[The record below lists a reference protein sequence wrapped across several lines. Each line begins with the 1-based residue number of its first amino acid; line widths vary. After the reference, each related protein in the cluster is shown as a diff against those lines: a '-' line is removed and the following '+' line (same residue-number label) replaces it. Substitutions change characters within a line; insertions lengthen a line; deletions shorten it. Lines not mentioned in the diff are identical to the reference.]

1 MSWFSRKK
9 WERDANEELRF
20 HIEQQSAANIAS
32 GMAPEE
38 ARRQAALQ
46 FGAMEGVKED
56 CREQR
61 SAYWLE
67 SLLADVRYGLR
78 MLRKNPGFATV
89 AILSL
94 ALGIGA
100 NTAMFSVVEGVLL
113 APLPYRQPDRLVVVW
128 EKNLTLNHFISPSYP
143 DFRDWQR
150 NSRSFEQ
157 SAALATQGY
166 DITAPGTPEHV
177 DGKMVSSGFFSAL
190 GVNLALGREFSPD
203 EDKHGGAPL
212 VIISDRL
219 LKNRF
224 GSAARV
230 LGKSVVLSG
239 VQYTIVGVAPHGFQF
254 IDACDVYT
262 PLGQGNPMFLD
273 DRSVHPIFAF
283 ARLKPGVSVAQAQS
297 EMNAVQE
304 NLDRLYPT
312 IDQGIGIQ
320 IDTLKQVLVGDV
332 RSTLLLLLGAVGL
345 VLLIACANVA
355 NLLLARSAA
364 RTREFAVRF
373 ALGAARA
380 RIIRQLVT
388 ESWLL
393 SVAGGALGMILA
405 QPAVHAVLAAVPGG
419 LPRSENIG
427 VNATVLIFTFVVT
440 MAVGILFGFAPALKS
455 SRTDVQASLKEGRR
469 GLTGSHQRT
478 QSALVVLQIALA
490 LVILVGA
497 GVLFRSIRSLW
508 RADPGFIAQHTFTF
522 RVGLSPQALET
533 PEAQRNAFRQL
544 TERLREIP
552 GVEAA
557 DVTALVPLSQ
567 RDNAGP
573 FWVGTDAPASI
584 AQAPR
589 ATFYWTGPDYLRVM
603 GIPLLRGR
611 FVSSEDTA
619 ATERVVAIDS
629 ELARAYFPGQDPVGQ
644 SMMIPH
650 FGSVRIV
657 GVVGHVSHWDLANT
671 NRYTQNQI
679 YISFYQLLDRWV
691 PVFYGDMRIAVRT
704 PLDLA
709 SVLPAIQSVV
719 FAAGS
724 DQTVYDV
731 KTMQAVASA
740 SLSPQRLSMILLAA
754 FAGLALL
761 LASVGIYGVISFS
774 IAQRLHEIG
783 IRMALG
789 AEKADVLRLVV
800 GHGLR
805 LALAGVVIGGAV
817 ALILARVLS
826 GFSTLLY
833 GVGAGDPV
841 TLAAVALLLA
851 AVAVLACYIP
861 ARRAMRVDPRRP
873 CVMNDA
879 LRIAGW
885 CEFRTRLFWFPRIQ
899 ALRGR

>member
-1 MSWFSRKK
+1 MNFWRGWSRNDK
-9 WERDANEELRF
+9 WEREANDELRF
-20 HIEQQSAANIAS
+20 HIAQQTSANIAA
-32 GMAPEE
+32 GMAPDE
-38 ARRQAALQ
+38 ARRQALLQ

-61 SAYWLE
+61 RGFWFE
-67 SLLADVRYGLR
+67 SLVADVRYALR
-78 MLRKNPGFATV
+78 LMRRSPGFATI
-89 AILSL
+89 AILTL

-100 NTAMFSVVEGVLL
+100 NTAMFSAVEGVLL
-113 APLPYRQPDRLVVVW
+113 APLPFRQPDRLVVVW
-128 EKNLTLNHFISPSYP
+128 EKNLTLSRFISPSYP

-157 SAALATQGY
+157 SAALTVEGY

-177 DGKMVSSGFFSAL
+177 DGKLVSSGFFSVI
-190 GVNLALGREFSPD
+190 GVNLALGREFSAD
-203 EDKHGGAPL
+203 EDKHGGTPV

-219 LKNRF
+219 RRNRF
-224 GSAARV
+224 AADAQV
-230 LGKSVVLSG
+230 LGKSIVLSG
-239 VQYTIVGVAPHGFQF
+239 VQYTIVGVAPRAFQF
-254 IDACDVYT
+254 INPSDVYT

-283 ARLKPGVSVAQAQS
+283 ARLNPGVSVENAQS
-297 EMNAVQE
+297 EMNVVQE

-332 RSTLLLLLGAVGL
+332 RGTLLLLLGAVGL

-373 ALGAARA
+373 ALGADRA
-380 RIIRQLVT
+380 RIIRQLIT
-388 ESWLL
+388 ESMLL
-393 SVAGGALGMILA
+393 SLAGGALGLMLA
-405 QPAVHAVLAAVPGG
+405 RPSVNAVLAAVPGG

-427 VNATVLIFTFVVT
+427 VDATVLIFTFAVA
-440 MAVGILFGFAPALKS
+440 MAVGILFGLAPALKS
-455 SRTDVQASLKEGRR
+455 SRTDVQASLKEG
-469 GLTGSHQRT
+469 GSGFAGANHRA
-478 QSALVVLQIALA
+478 QSALVVVQIALT
-490 LVILVGA
+490 LIILVGA
-497 GVLFRSIRSLW
+497 GVLFRSIRGLW
-508 RADPGFIAQHTFTF
+508 RANPGFTAEHTFTF
-522 RVGLSPQALET
+522 KVGLSPQALQT

-544 TERLREIP
+544 AERIREIP

-573 FWVGTDAPASI
+573 FWVGTEAPASI

-589 ATFYWTGPDYLRVM
+589 ATFYWIGPDYLRVM

-611 FVSSEDTA
+611 FVSPEDAT
-619 ATERVVAIDS
+619 ATERVVVIDS
-629 ELARAYFPGQDPVGQ
+629 ELERAYFPGKDPVGQ

-650 FGSVRIV
+650 FGTVRVV
-657 GVVGHVSHWDLANT
+657 GVVGHVSQWDLADT

-691 PVFYGDMRIAVRT
+691 PVFYSDMRMAVRT
-704 PLDLA
+704 PLELA
-709 SVLPAIQSVV
+709 SVLPAIKSAV

-731 KTMQAVASA
+731 KTMRSVASA
-740 SLSPQRLSMILLAA
+740 SLSPQRLPMILLGA

-761 LASVGIYGVISFS
+761 LATVGIYGVISYS
-774 IAQRLHEIG
+774 IAQRVREIG

-789 AEKADVLRLVV
+789 AEKRDVLRLVV
-800 GHGLR
+800 GQGLR
-805 LALAGVVIGGAV
+805 LALSGVVIGGVV
-817 ALILARVLS
+817 ASVLARVLAS
-826 GFSTLLY
+826 FSSLLY
-833 GVGAGDPV
+833 GVGASDPV
-841 TLAAVALLLA
+841 TLVAVALLLA

-861 ARRAMRVDPRRP
+861 ARRAMRVDP
-873 CVMNDA
+873 MTA
-879 LRIAGW
+879 LRY
-885 CEFRTRLFWFPRIQ
+885 E
-899 ALRGR
+899 

>member
-1 MSWFSRKK
+1 MTWFSRKK
-9 WERDANEELRF
+9 WEQDANDELRF
-20 HIEQQSAANIAS
+20 HIEQQTAANIAA
-32 GMAPEE
+32 GMPPGE

-46 FGAMEGVKED
+46 FGAVEGVKED

-61 SAYWLE
+61 SAFWFE
-67 SLLADVRYGLR
+67 SLVADVRYALR
-78 MLRKNPGFATV
+78 MLRKNPGFAAI
-89 AILSL
+89 AILTL

-128 EKNLTLNHFISPSYP
+128 EKNLTLNRFISPSYP

-150 NSRSFEQ
+150 TSRSFEQ
-157 SAALATQGY
+157 SAALTVEGY

-177 DGKMVSSGFFSAL
+177 DGKLVSSGFFSAL
-190 GVNLALGREFSPD
+190 GVNLALGREFSQD
-203 EDKHGGAPL
+203 EDKHGGAPV

-219 LKNRF
+219 QKNRF
-224 GSAARV
+224 GSDAQV
-230 LGKSVVLSG
+230 LGKSVVMNG
-239 VQYTIVGVAPHGFQF
+239 VQYTIVGVAPRGFQF
-254 IDACDVYT
+254 IDASDVYT

-283 ARLKPGVSVAQAQS
+283 ARLKPDVSIAQAQS

-332 RSTLLLLLGAVGL
+332 RGTLLLLLGAVGL
-345 VLLIACANVA
+345 VLLIACANGA
-355 NLLLARSAA
+355 NLLLARSAG
-364 RTREFAVRF
+364 RTREFAVRV

-388 ESWLL
+388 ESLLL
-393 SVAGGALGMILA
+393 SLAGGALGLMLA
-405 QPAVHAVLAAVPGG
+405 RPAVKAVLAAVPGG

-427 VNATVLIFTFVVT
+427 VNVTVLIFTFAVS
-440 MAVGILFGFAPALKS
+440 MAVGILFGLAPALKS
-455 SRTDVQASLKEGRR
+455 SRTDVQASLKEGGR
-469 GLTGSHQRT
+469 GLTGAHQRT
-478 QSALVVLQIALA
+478 QSALVVVQVALT

-497 GVLFRSIRSLW
+497 GILFRSIRSLW

-522 RVGLSPQALET
+522 KVGLSPQALQT
-533 PEAQRNAFRQL
+533 PEAQRNAFRQM
-544 TERLREIP
+544 TERIREIP

-573 FWVGTDAPASI
+573 FWVGSEAPASI

-589 ATFYWTGPDYLRVM
+589 ATFYWVGPDYLRVM
-603 GIPLLRGR
+603 GIRLLRGR
-611 FVSSEDTA
+611 FVSSEDTT
-619 ATERVVAIDS
+619 ATERVIAIDS
-629 ELARAYFPGQDPVGQ
+629 ELARAYFPGKDPVGQ

-650 FGSVRIV
+650 FGSVRVV
-657 GVVGHVSHWDLANT
+657 GVVGHVSHWDLADT

-679 YISFYQLLDRWV
+679 YISFYQLPDRWV
-691 PVFYGDMRIAVRT
+691 PVFYSDMRVAVRT

-709 SVLPAIQSVV
+709 SVLPAIKSAV
-719 FAAGS
+719 FVAGS

-740 SLSPQRLSMILLAA
+740 SLSPHRLPMILLGA

-783 IRMALG
+783 VRMALG
-789 AEKADVLRLVV
+789 AQQKDVLTLVLGEGMRLTFL
-800 GHGLR
+800 GAAIGIAAALGLTR
-805 LALAGVVIGGAV
+805 LMAN
-817 ALILARVLS
+817 
-826 GFSTLLY
+826 LLY
-833 GVGAGDPV
+833 GVSATDPL
-841 TLAAVALLLA
+841 TLAVVLVVLLG
-851 AVAVLACYIP
+851 VAVLACYIP
-861 ARRAMRVDPRRP
+861 ARRAMRVDPLT
-873 CVMNDA
+873 A
-879 LRIAGW
+879 LRY
-885 CEFRTRLFWFPRIQ
+885 E
-899 ALRGR
+899 